1 MQISTIRIGTRGSRL
16 AIIQAQEVKTRLLA
30 KLGIAPEQIEIVTIA
45 TTGDRIKDRNLN
57 EIGGKGLFTKE
68 IEEALQSKAIDL
80 AVHSMKDL
88 PAFLPDGLRIAGVLP
103 REDPRDAF
111 ISRVARSLDGL
122 REGAR
127 VGSSSVRRTAQL
139 RRRRTDLVFTG
150 FRGNVETRLRKLRAG
165 EVDATLLACAGLNRL
180 GLQKE
185 ISAAI
190 EVTDMLPALG
200 QGAIGV
206 EIRTDD
212 DALQGI
218 VEGINDEATSIA
230 IACERAFLQE
240 LDGSC
245 KTPIA
250 GHAHLSNGRLYF
262 NGETLTP
269 DGSQAFT
276 AAREGSPSEAEAI
289 GKDAGEEVKRKGG
302 HLVL

>member
-150 FRGNVETRLRKLRAG
+150 FRGNVETRLKKLRAG
-165 EVDATLLACAGLNRL
+165 EVDATEPWG
-180 GLQKE
+180 
-185 ISAAI
+185 
-190 EVTDMLPALG
+190 
-200 QGAIGV
+200 
-206 EIRTDD
+206 
-212 DALQGI
+212 
-218 VEGINDEATSIA
+218 
-230 IACERAFLQE
+230 
-240 LDGSC
+240 
-245 KTPIA
+245 
-250 GHAHLSNGRLYF
+250 
-262 NGETLTP
+262 
-269 DGSQAFT
+269 
-276 AAREGSPSEAEAI
+276 
-289 GKDAGEEVKRKGG
+289 
-302 HLVL
+302 